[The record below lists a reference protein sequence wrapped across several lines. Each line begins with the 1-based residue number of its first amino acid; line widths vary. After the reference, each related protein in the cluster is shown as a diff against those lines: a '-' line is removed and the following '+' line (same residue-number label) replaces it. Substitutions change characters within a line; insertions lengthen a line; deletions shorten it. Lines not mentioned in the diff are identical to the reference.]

1 MNSLKLI
8 ASALALV
15 GSTAAFA
22 NTATADSANDRSQDV
37 YRAQVLGDRAASE
50 RIAAT
55 RQWRLERVPGTQAQ
69 YLIHLGQ
76 NSGQAI
82 AQARS
87 AHGEEPQ
94 LRSVPVQQTAAPAVL
109 ASQDAYQR
117 YLSGGPAL
125 DARVG
130 NDIGV
135 AQNR

>member
-8 ASALALV
+8 PAVLV
-15 GSTAAFA
+15 LIGSTAAFA
-22 NTATADSANDRSQDV
+22 HTGAALSQDRGQDV
-37 YRAQVLGDRAASE
+37 YLAQVLGDRAASE

-55 RQWRLERVPGTQAQ
+55 RQWRLERVPGSQAQ
-69 YLIHLGQ
+69 YLVHLGQ
-76 NSGQAI
+76 NTDQAI
-82 AQARS
+82 AQARA

-94 LRSVPVQQTAAPAVL
+94 LRLVQQPTASAVL